1 MYWSAA
7 SQSFIHSFIQRAI
20 KKFFVWSPTV
30 VHILV
35 NKQNTNWLKHA
46 LILKVMGFESTS
58 SSKRRKDYVQPM
70 FVFIIDSMAQEKNW
84 HICIVVNANMS
95 GLRIRSLAILSNNT
109 VAPNRTELLGTCLN
123 SVLKQVESG
132 TYCVVKL
139 KYLGRNLIVEAR
151 QNEWDQWIEFC
162 VWLKKK
168 KKIFWKAFER
178 CSSSISEFVL
188 AFVVIGVFL
197 IMFQIVNCI
206 RWEAAN

>member
-1 MYWSAA
+1 
-7 SQSFIHSFIQRAI
+7 
-20 KKFFVWSPTV
+20 
-30 VHILV
+30 
-35 NKQNTNWLKHA
+35 
-46 LILKVMGFESTS
+46 MGFESTS

-70 FVFIIDSMAQEKNW
+70 FVFIIASMAQEKNW

-151 QNEWDQWIEFC
+151 QNEWDQ
-162 VWLKKK
+162 
-168 KKIFWKAFER
+168 
-178 CSSSISEFVL
+178 
-188 AFVVIGVFL
+188 
-197 IMFQIVNCI
+197 
-206 RWEAAN
+206 